1 MDAYDAYAGA
11 EWAMLTNGVVF
22 SLFCRIFTLLTPQH
36 IPVSLVRGFARKWHP
51 HFRLISAQK
60 TGSNRVFSLLFSL
73 LAGKI
78 D

>member
-1 MDAYDAYAGA
+1 MDAYRFRNA
-11 EWAMLTNGVVF
+11 F
-22 SLFCRIFTLLTPQH
+22 SLFCRICSLLRPQH
-36 IPVSLVRGFARKWHP
+36 IPVSLVRGFARKRSGIGI
-51 HFRLISAQK
+51 FRLISAQK